1 MNSGGIENGSG
12 DSGTEFSGKV
22 PTRKLGP
29 GGPEV
34 PVFALGSWNIW
45 DRMEAADRLALM
57 NRAAGVGSA
66 FFDVAYYNM
75 GPHAE
80 ASRTDL
86 LFGETLRESGLARSD
101 YQLCGKLWLW
111 EYPQT
116 GFAGQMDV
124 SLERIRTGTAGNGAS
139 DVESFDTVVVGDF
152 FGDIDIA
159 QVVRDVQGEIDR
171 GSFASWGVN
180 NWPVEALQLALDTA
194 AAEGLTPP
202 SFAQLKYGLVRR
214 SMAEGEFYG
223 RWFSEGALAL
233 QASDAFEGG
242 ILVGKLSPNRKIGAD
257 VGGIRERIVAA
268 YPRVAEIA
276 ASFDATPA
284 QLGIAF
290 CLANPATANVLFGAS
305 SVRQFNDNLG
315 AISLLERV
323 GGERLREATADLWL
337 DREVRPDGVWEPAA

>member
-1 MNSGGIENGSG
+1 M
-12 DSGTEFSGKV
+12 TESRAV
-22 PTRKLGP
+22 PTRRLGP

-45 DRMEAADRLALM
+45 DRMEAGERVALIR
-57 NRAAGVGSA
+57 RAAEAGSA

-86 LFGETLRESGLARSD
+86 LFGEAIREAGLARTE

-111 EYPQT
+111 EYPRT
-116 GFAGQMDV
+116 GFAEQMDV
-124 SLERIRTGTAGNGAS
+124 SLERIG
-139 DVESFDTVVVGDF
+139 DDSFETVVVGDF

-159 QVVRDVQGEIDR
+159 QVTRDAHAEIQR

-180 NWPVEALQLALDTA
+180 NWPAEALQLAFDTA
-194 AAEGLTPP
+194 EAEALTPP

-223 RWFSEGALAL
+223 RWFAEGRLAL
-233 QASDAFEGG
+233 QASDLFEGG
-242 ILVGKLSPNRKIGAD
+242 ILVGKLSPQRKIGAD
-257 VGGIRERIVAA
+257 VGGIRERIVAV
-268 YPRVAEIA
+268 YPEVQRIA
-276 ASFDATPA
+276 GELGATPA

-305 SVRQFNDNLG
+305 SVRQFEDNLG
-315 AISLLERV
+315 ALEVLDRV
-323 GGERLREATADLWL
+323 GAERIREAVADLWL
-337 DREVRPDGVWEPAA
+337 DREVRADGVWAPPA

>member
-1 MNSGGIENGSG
+1 M
-12 DSGTEFSGKV
+12 TTLV
-22 PTRKLGP
+22 PTRTLGP
-29 GGPEV
+29 SGLEV

-45 DRMEAADRLALM
+45 DRMEPADRRALIE
-57 NRAAGVGSA
+57 RAIEIGSP

-86 LFGETLRESGLARSD
+86 LFGETIRDLGLARSD

-116 GFAGQMDV
+116 GFAEQMQT
-124 SLERIRTGTAGNGAS
+124 SLERIGH
-139 DVESFDTVVVGDF
+139 DHFETVVVGDF

-159 QVVRDVQGEIDR
+159 QVTRDVQAEINR
-171 GSFASWGVN
+171 GSFSSWGVN
-180 NWPVEALQLALDTA
+180 NWPADALELAFATA

-202 SFAQLKYGLVRR
+202 TFAQLKYGLVRR

-223 RWFSEGALAL
+223 KRFADGSLVL

-242 ILVGKLSPNRKIGAD
+242 ILVGKLNPARKIGAD
-257 VGGIRERIVAA
+257 VGGIREQIIAA
-268 YPRVAEIA
+268 YPEVERIA
-276 ASFDATPA
+276 TSFDATPA

-305 SVRQFNDNLG
+305 SVAQLNDNLG
-315 AISLLERV
+315 SINLLKRV
-323 GGERLREATADLWL
+323 GAEALREATSELWL
-337 DREVRPDGVWEPAA
+337 DRDVRADGVWIPAGA

>member
-1 MNSGGIENGSG
+1 MTEQSGGPRGGAEETMRGG
-12 DSGTEFSGKV
+12 VV
-22 PTRKLGP
+22 PRRRLGP

-45 DRMEAADRLALM
+45 DRMDAPDRRALIE
-57 NRAAGVGSA
+57 RALNAGVA

-86 LFGETLRESGLARSD
+86 LFGEALRDLGLARGD

-116 GFAGQMDV
+116 GFSEQMRV
-124 SLERIRTGTAGNGAS
+124 SLDRIGAGRGGP
-139 DVESFDTVVVGDF
+139 ESFETVVVGDF
-152 FGDIDIA
+152 MGEVNIA
-159 QVVRDVQGEIDR
+159 QVVRDVQAEIDR

-180 NWPVEALQLALDTA
+180 NWPAEALRTALDTA
-194 AAEGLTPP
+194 AREGLTPP

-223 RWFSEGALAL
+223 RWFADGVLAL

-242 ILVGKLSPNRKIGAD
+242 ILVGKLAPARKIGAD

-268 YPRVAEIA
+268 FPEVARIA
-276 ASFDATPA
+276 QGLGATPA
-284 QLGIAF
+284 QLGLAF

-305 SVRQFNDNLG
+305 RVAQLDDNLG
-315 AISLLERV
+315 AIALLERE
-323 GGERLREATADLWL
+323 GADRIRELTAELWL
-337 DREVRPDGVWEPAA
+337 DREVRADGIWAP

>member
-1 MNSGGIENGSG
+1 M
-12 DSGTEFSGKV
+12 TESRAV
-22 PTRKLGP
+22 PTRRLGP

-45 DRMEAADRLALM
+45 DRMEAGERVALIR
-57 NRAAGVGSA
+57 RAAEAGSA

-86 LFGETLRESGLARSD
+86 LFGEAIREAGLARTE

-111 EYPQT
+111 EYPRT
-116 GFAGQMDV
+116 GFAEQMDV
-124 SLERIRTGTAGNGAS
+124 SLERIG
-139 DVESFDTVVVGDF
+139 DDSFETVVVGDF

-159 QVVRDVQGEIDR
+159 QVTRDAHAEIQR

-180 NWPVEALQLALDTA
+180 NWPAEALQLAFDTA
-194 AAEGLTPP
+194 EAEALTPP

-223 RWFSEGALAL
+223 RWFAEGRLAL
-233 QASDAFEGG
+233 QASDLFEGG
-242 ILVGKLSPNRKIGAD
+242 ILVGKLSPQRKIGAD
-257 VGGIRERIVAA
+257 VGGIRERIVAV
-268 YPRVAEIA
+268 YPEVQRIA
-276 ASFDATPA
+276 GELGATPA

-305 SVRQFNDNLG
+305 SVRQFEDNLG
-315 AISLLERV
+315 ALEVLDRV
-323 GGERLREATADLWL
+323 GAERIREAVVDLWL
-337 DREVRPDGVWEPAA
+337 DREVRADGVWAPPA

>member
-1 MNSGGIENGSG
+1 MNTGIDAARDAGSPAGGP
-12 DSGTEFSGKV
+12 V
-22 PTRKLGP
+22 PRRRLGP

-45 DRMEAADRLALM
+45 DRMEAEDRRALIA
-57 NRAAGVGSA
+57 RAVEAGAG

-86 LFGETLRESGLARSD
+86 LFGEALRELGLPRSAF
-101 YQLCGKLWLW
+101 QLCGKLWLW

-116 GFAGQMDV
+116 GFAEQMRV
-124 SLERIRTGTAGNGAS
+124 SLDRLGAGRGGP
-139 DVESFDTVVVGDF
+139 ESFDTVVVGDF
-152 FGDIDIA
+152 MGEVDIP
-159 QVVRDVQGEIDR
+159 QVVRDVQAEIDR

-180 NWPVEALQLALDTA
+180 NWPAQALQLALETA
-194 AAEGLTPP
+194 AREGVTPP

-223 RWFSEGALAL
+223 GWFEDGTLAL

-242 ILVGKLSPNRKIGAD
+242 ILVGKLAPTRKIGAD
-257 VGGIRERIVAA
+257 VGDIRERIVAA
-268 YPRVAEIA
+268 YPEVERIA
-276 ASFDATPA
+276 AGYGASPA
-284 QLGIAF
+284 QLGLAF

-305 SVRQFNDNLG
+305 SVRQFDDNLG
-315 AISLLERV
+315 AIELLERV
-323 GGERLREATADLWL
+323 GAAELRAATAALWL
-337 DREVRPDGVWEPAA
+337 DREVRADGVWSP

>member
-1 MNSGGIENGSG
+1 MTASPR
-12 DSGTEFSGKV
+12 V
-22 PTRKLGP
+22 PTRRLGP

-45 DRMEAADRLALM
+45 DRMEAEDRVALIR
-57 NRAAGVGSA
+57 RAAEVGSA

-86 LFGETLRESGLARSD
+86 LFGEAIRDAGLARAH
-101 YQLCGKLWLW
+101 YLLCGKLWLW
-111 EYPQT
+111 EYPRT

-124 SLERIRTGTAGNGAS
+124 SLDRIRQGAG
-139 DVESFDTVVVGDF
+139 DVEAFDTVVVGDF

-159 QVVRDVQGEIDR
+159 QVVRDVQAEIER

-180 NWPVEALQLALDTA
+180 NWPAGALQLAFDTA
-194 AAEGLTPP
+194 EAEGLTPP
-202 SFAQLKYGLVRR
+202 AFAQLKYGLVRR

-223 RWFSEGALAL
+223 RWFAEGRLAL

-242 ILVGKLSPNRKIGAD
+242 ILVGKLSPGRKIGAD

-268 YPRVAEIA
+268 YPEVERIA

-284 QLGIAF
+284 QLGLAF

-305 SVRQFNDNLG
+305 SVRQLDDNLG
-315 AISLLERV
+315 ALDLLDRV
-323 GGERLREATADLWL
+323 GAAALRDVTEGLWL
-337 DREVRPDGVWEPAA
+337 DREVRADGVWEPAG

>member
-1 MNSGGIENGSG
+1 MTF
-12 DSGTEFSGKV
+12 SGTV
-22 PTRKLGP
+22 PTRRLGP

-45 DRMEAADRLALM
+45 DRMDPEARLALID
-57 NRAAGVGSA
+57 RAVGAGSA

-86 LFGETLRESGLARSD
+86 LFGEAIRELGLARSE
-101 YQLCGKLWLW
+101 YLLCGKLWLW

-116 GFAGQMDV
+116 GFADQMRV
-124 SLERIRTGTAGNGAS
+124 SLERLGAGSGGPEA
-139 DVESFDTVVVGDF
+139 FDTVVVGDF
-152 FGDIDIA
+152 MGDIDIA
-159 QVVRDVQGEIDR
+159 RVVRDVQAEIAAGR
-171 GSFASWGVN
+171 FTSWGVN
-180 NWPVEALQLALDTA
+180 NWPAASLQLALETA
-194 AAEGLTPP
+194 ADEGLTPP

-223 RWFSEGALAL
+223 RWFREGTLAL

-242 ILVGKLSPNRKIGAD
+242 ILVGKLNPSRKIGAD
-257 VGGIRERIVAA
+257 VGGIRERIAEA

-284 QLGIAF
+284 QLGLAF

-305 SVRQFNDNLG
+305 SVEQFEDNLG
-315 AISLLERV
+315 SIGLLECV
-323 GGERLREATADLWL
+323 GAERLREATAELWL
-337 DREVRPDGVWEPAA
+337 DREVRADGVWEPSAS

>member
-1 MNSGGIENGSG
+1 MAF
-12 DSGTEFSGKV
+12 TGKV

-45 DRMEAADRLALM
+45 DRMEVADRLALI
-57 NRAAGVGSA
+57 NRAVEAGSA

-86 LFGETLRESGLARSD
+86 LFGEAIRELGLARTD

-124 SLERIRTGTAGNGAS
+124 SLERIGAGAGGP
-139 DVESFDTVVVGDF
+139 ESFDTVVVGDF
-152 FGDIDIA
+152 MGDIDIA
-159 QVVRDVQGEIDR
+159 QVVRDVQAEIDR
-171 GSFASWGVN
+171 GSFTSWGVN
-180 NWPVEALQLALDTA
+180 NWPAEALQLALDTV

-223 RWFSEGALAL
+223 RWFTEGVLAL

-242 ILVGKLSPNRKIGAD
+242 ILVGKLSPKRKIGAD

-268 YPRVAEIA
+268 YPEVQRIA
-276 ASFDATPA
+276 DSFGATPA

-305 SVRQFNDNLG
+305 SVRQFEDNLG
-315 AISLLERV
+315 AIPLLESV
-323 GGERLREATADLWL
+323 GAERIREAVAGLWL
-337 DREVRPDGVWEPAA
+337 DREVRADGVWAPPAA

>member
-1 MNSGGIENGSG
+1 M
-12 DSGTEFSGKV
+12 EFSGKV

-45 DRMEAADRLALM
+45 DRMEAEDRLALM
-57 NRAAGVGSA
+57 RRAVDAGSA

-86 LFGETLRESGLARSD
+86 LFGEAIRELGLARSD

-124 SLERIRTGTAGNGAS
+124 SLERIGAGAGGP
-139 DVESFDTVVVGDF
+139 ESFDTVVVGDF
-152 FGDIDIA
+152 MGDIDIA
-159 QVVRDVQGEIDR
+159 QVVRDVQAEIDR

-180 NWPVEALQLALDTA
+180 NWPTESLRLALATA
-194 AAEGLTPP
+194 AAEGLAPP

-223 RWFSEGALAL
+223 RWFDEGTLAL

-242 ILVGKLSPNRKIGAD
+242 ILVGKLSPQRKIGAD

-268 YPRVAEIA
+268 YPEVQRIA

-305 SVRQFNDNLG
+305 SVRQFDDNLG
-315 AISLLERV
+315 AIPLLERV
-323 GGERLREATADLWL
+323 GAQGIREAAAELWL
-337 DREVRPDGVWEPAA
+337 DREVRADGVWAPPVA

>member
-1 MNSGGIENGSG
+1 MTFTGRIP
-12 DSGTEFSGKV
+12 K
-22 PTRKLGP
+22 RQLGP

-45 DRMEAADRLALM
+45 DRMTAPDRRALM
-57 NRAAGVGSA
+57 QRAVLAGAA

-86 LFGETLRESGLARSD
+86 LFAETLSEVGLARAE

-111 EYPQT
+111 EYPGT
-116 GFAGQMDV
+116 GFAEQMRV
-124 SLERIRTGTAGNGAS
+124 SLDRIGAGRGGP
-139 DVESFDTVVVGDF
+139 ESFDTVVVGDF
-152 FGDIDIA
+152 LGEIDIA
-159 QVVRDVQGEIDR
+159 QVVRDVQAEIAR

-180 NWPVEALQLALDTA
+180 NWPAEALQLALDTA

-223 RWFSEGALAL
+223 RWFADGTLAL

-242 ILVGKLSPNRKIGAD
+242 ILVGKLAPQRKIGAD

-268 YPRVAEIA
+268 YHEVLRIA
-276 ASFDATPA
+276 TEFDATPA

-290 CLANPATANVLFGAS
+290 CLTHQATANVLFGAS
-305 SVRQFNDNLG
+305 RVAQLEDNLG
-315 AISLLERV
+315 AIELLDRV
-323 GGERLREATADLWL
+323 GAESIRAATSELWL
-337 DREVRPDGVWEPAA
+337 DRDVRADGIWAP

>member
-1 MNSGGIENGSG
+1 M
-12 DSGTEFSGKV
+12 EFNGKV

-45 DRMEAADRLALM
+45 DRMEVADRRALM
-57 NRAAGVGSA
+57 SRAVEAGSA

-86 LFGETLRESGLARSD
+86 LFGETIRDLGLTRSD
-101 YQLCGKLWLW
+101 YRLCGKLWLW
-111 EYPQT
+111 EYPDT
-116 GFAGQMDV
+116 GFASQMDV
-124 SLERIRTGTAGNGAS
+124 SLERIGAGAGGP
-139 DVESFDTVVVGDF
+139 ESFDTVVVGDF
-152 FGDIDIA
+152 MGDIDIA
-159 QVVRDVQGEIDR
+159 QVVRDVQAEIDR

-180 NWPVEALQLALDTA
+180 NWPAESLQLALDTA
-194 AAEGLTPP
+194 TAEGLTPP

-223 RWFSEGALAL
+223 RWFENGTLAL

-242 ILVGKLSPNRKIGAD
+242 ILVGKLEPRRKIGAD

-268 YPRVAEIA
+268 YPRVVEIA
-276 ASFDATPA
+276 ATFDATPA

-305 SVRQFNDNLG
+305 SVRQLDDNLG
-315 AISLLERV
+315 AISLLDRV
-323 GGERLREATADLWL
+323 GAERIREATAELWL
-337 DREVRPDGVWEPAA
+337 DREVRADGVWESPASPVPPAA